1 MKLSKPYFL
10 RHRPKANAIKHDM
23 KLPWLKLAIDI
34 PTADILKEFEQVKD
48 QLVAHRSD
56 ETILYEQHH
65 GWHSLTIHGIAPH
78 ITSDSDELNK
88 QPHMWTKIADLC
100 PITKQWIEST
110 FVINDNTKRI
120 RFMYLE
126 PGGWIL
132 PHTDRETHM
141 LKEINVAITNP
152 QGCIFRMM
160 DRGDVPFTP
169 GSAFILDIA
178 NKHMV
183 WNNTDHPR
191 LHIILHTDIEDK
203 TIETSY
209 EKCYYS

>member
-10 RHRPKANAIKHDM
+10 RHRPKANAIKNDM
-23 KLPWLKLAIDI
+23 KLPWLKLSLDI

-48 QLVAHRSD
+48 QLVAHRPN
-56 ETILYEQHH
+56 ETIMHEQHN
-65 GWHSLTIHGIAPH
+65 GWHSLTIHGVAPD
-78 ITSDSDELNK
+78 ITDQTEK
-88 QPHMWTKIADLC
+88 EMPHTWTSVAEECLT
-100 PITKQWIEST
+100 TKQWIQSN
-110 FVINDNTKRI
+110 FIINNNTKRI

-132 PHTDRETHM
+132 PHHDRETHM

-160 DRGDVPFTP
+160 DRGDIPFTP
-169 GSAFILDIA
+169 GTAFILDVA

-183 WNNTDHPR
+183 WNDSDEPR

-203 TIETSY
+203 TIEESY
-209 EKCYYS
+209 ENCYYSQ